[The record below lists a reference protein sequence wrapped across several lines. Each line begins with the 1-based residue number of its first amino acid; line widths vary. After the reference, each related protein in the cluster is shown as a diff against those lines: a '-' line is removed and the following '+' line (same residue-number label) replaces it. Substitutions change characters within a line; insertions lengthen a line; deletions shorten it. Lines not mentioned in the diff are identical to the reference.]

1 MSQKYMYLYCRTN
14 NNVQIRPFAFKV
26 KIPLALL
33 FHSSTIVAKN
43 KIKQKKIKTCVSPKC
58 TFVYM
63 YFTKAREK
71 KMSWGPEKY
80 QQMNKK
86 LPGTFYNSDHSITKK
101 KIYGVIPIANA
112 EP

>member
-1 MSQKYMYLYCRTN
+1 
-14 NNVQIRPFAFKV
+14 
-26 KIPLALL
+26 
-33 FHSSTIVAKN
+33 
-43 KIKQKKIKTCVSPKC
+43 
-58 TFVYM
+58 M

-112 EP
+112 EPKTMKMISII

>member
-1 MSQKYMYLYCRTN
+1 M
-14 NNVQIRPFAFKV
+14 
-26 KIPLALL
+26 
-33 FHSSTIVAKN
+33 
-43 KIKQKKIKTCVSPKC
+43 
-58 TFVYM
+58 YM

-71 KMSWGPEKY
+71 KMPWGPEKY